1 MDNYKKVH
9 FIPPMP
15 QKRDKRIGIYCRVST
30 NSSEQLQSL
39 AAQVSHLTKITAA
52 TPQWLLA
59 DVYMDISTS
68 KTGSS
73 RKEFNRMLDDCT
85 SHKLDIIF
93 TKSISRFGR
102 DTVETI
108 EALNKLKS
116 AGVRVIFE
124 QEELDTANTD
134 SDLMIS
140 IIESFAQAEN
150 ESRSENVKWGI
161 KQGAASGTS
170 KLYDRKCYGYK
181 HDEDGKLII
190 DEETAENVKII
201 FDLYLRG
208 QSVLGIIKELE
219 KQKIPSPTGK
229 EKWCKR
235 TIDVMLS
242 NEKYTGDVRLLKT
255 GKSEVHYLATD
266 NNPAIISKKIFETV
280 QIEKKRRSNVVKNG
294 DGWQRK
300 SKKYSSLK
308 QKTEEKY

>member
-9 FIPPMP
+9 FIPPIP

-108 EALNKLKS
+108 EALSKLKS

-150 ESRSENVKWGI
+150 ESRSENIKWGI

-181 HDEDGKLII
+181 HNEDGKLII

-219 KQKIPSPTGK
+219 KRKIPSPTGK